1 MWKCTGSQTSCKA
14 GPHFPII
21 AVQETVLVTTQN
33 ANFLGQDYKNKPFER
48 FPFEQCFLSNLNFS
62 FLLSNGGG
70 IPLEKRKKT
79 YSQFI
84 LQIKINFI
92 FGTTESILDVA

>member
-1 MWKCTGSQTSCKA
+1 MWKCTASQTSCKA

-21 AVQETVLVTTQN
+21 AVQETLLVTTQN

-48 FPFEQCFLSNLNFS
+48 FPLKSKFLFPSVKWWWYPT
-62 FLLSNGGG
+62 G
-70 IPLEKRKKT
+70 KKKIQ
-79 YSQFI
+79 SQFI

-92 FGTTESILDVA
+92 FGTAESILDIA